1 MTNDINVPLIV
12 EAVNERHYLVLVAKE
27 TIARDSQNIWNRSLC
42 TRSESPELSSPT
54 QVIGAPF
61 LSAALGGGQLPV
73 SLNLMSVAAVLG
85 WNV

>member
-1 MTNDINVPLIV
+1 MNVTIQ
-12 EAVNERHYLVLVAKE
+12 YKTFVAKE